1 MIVSLPFFLFF
12 HSILTSFYLTDDDE
26 QESETLEPP
35 KVQEYSFIEVRVSI
49 FGR

>member
-1 MIVSLPFFLFF
+1 MHNCYLIFMIVSLFFLF
-12 HSILTSFYLTDDDE
+12 LTSFNLKDDDE

-49 FGR
+49 